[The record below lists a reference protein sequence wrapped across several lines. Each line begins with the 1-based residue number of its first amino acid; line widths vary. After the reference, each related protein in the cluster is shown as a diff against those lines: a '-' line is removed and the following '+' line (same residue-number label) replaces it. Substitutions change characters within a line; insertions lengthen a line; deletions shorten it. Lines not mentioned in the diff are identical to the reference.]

1 MNTCN
6 KLLENKVTTAAA
18 ATTATTNSWVCVRLS
33 PKSQRHPLDTANG
46 KQSKQHLNM
55 QVVSRTRGWPAKT
68 KTKKKKEKL
77 LLTLLSPYSRS
88 QPRHCLNTS
97 TVWASVDVPNSVSI
111 SDNATAASIVS
122 VLLLLT
128 YFLPLSLSLSYYLP
142 HSYLFEPACSAVGFL
157 LNPRLLCWLTLALV
171 HNTSRQCNMAK
182 ARLLGNNI
190 KCRTTSW
197 TLHHPLIHRPLPYL

>member
-1 MNTCN
+1 
-6 KLLENKVTTAAA
+6 
-18 ATTATTNSWVCVRLS
+18 
-33 PKSQRHPLDTANG
+33 
-46 KQSKQHLNM
+46 M
-55 QVVSRTRGWPAKT
+55 QDVSRTRGWPAKT
-68 KTKKKKEKL
+68 KKKEKL
-77 LLTLLSPYSRS
+77 LFTLLSPFTRS
-88 QPRHCLNTS
+88 QPRRCLNTS

-111 SDNATAASIVS
+111 SDNATAAAIVA

-128 YFLPLSLSLSYYLP
+128 YFLPSSLSLCLSHYLP

-197 TLHHPLIHRPLPYL
+197 TLHHPSSSDLCPIYGSRQSGAGVEICRADQINNKSIEIVVEHKNVEGKTKQRS